1 MKNRSYVLVFLTL
14 VVGGVV
20 LGSFIQG
27 KEITELQPSLAASEG
42 DVVLRDQT
50 AGKRIWKPQPTR
62 RLFTLGGGEQPLFYG
77 PLRLKVDPAGHLFVI
92 DYGDFQIKE
101 VTEKGE
107 LVRTYGRG
115 KGQGPGEFTTL
126 NDVVVSDGKTVRVAD
141 YSNGRV
147 TTFDREGQLVGTL
160 RLNPQPYR
168 MALFP
173 DESFAMMQPPG
184 SRELFGLFT
193 RDGQLTKTFG
203 RFLDDQAASSLVLDG
218 WLESLPGGGF
228 VYAGMHTSL
237 LAAYDKEGRSR
248 FAVRTIDPQPLPKIE
263 KNSKGVKWVDREAIP
278 VVLSLSVTGDS
289 LHVLSS
295 YPSGLKHIGTIDTYS
310 LADGSYLY
318 SRKVPE
324 NCQWVSVSGS
334 HLYTVAETTVS
345 QWAL

>member
-1 MKNRSYVLVFLTL
+1 MKNRSYVLVFLSL
-14 VVGGVV
+14 IVGGVV

-27 KEITELQPSLAASEG
+27 REIIRLQPALAASGG
-42 DVVLRDQT
+42 DVAIRGQA
-50 AGKRIWKPQPTR
+50 AGKRVWKPQPTR
-62 RLFTLGGGEQPLFYG
+62 RLFTLGGGEKPLFYG
-77 PLRLKVDPAGHLFVI
+77 PLRLKVDPQGRLFVI

-101 VTEKGE
+101 ISEGGE
-107 LVRTYGRG
+107 LVRTYGKG
-115 KGQGPGEFTTL
+115 KGQGPGEVTTL
-126 NDVVVSDGKTVRVAD
+126 NDVVVSDGQTVRVAD

-147 TTFDREGQLVGTL
+147 TTFDRQGQLLGTL

-173 DESFAMMQPPG
+173 DQSFAMMQPPG

-193 RDGQLTKTFG
+193 RDGRLKKTFG
-203 RFLDDQAASSLVLDG
+203 RFLEDQAASSLVLDG
-218 WLESLPGGGF
+218 WLESLPAGGF
-228 VYAGMHTSL
+228 VYAGMHTSF
-237 LAAYDKEGRSR
+237 LAAYDTEGRSL

-263 KNSKGVKWVDREAIP
+263 KSSKGVKWVDREAVP
-278 VVLSLSVTGDS
+278 VALSLSVAGDA

-295 YPSGLKHIGTIDTYS
+295 FPSGLKHIGAIDTYS
-310 LADGSYLY
+310 AADGSYLY

-334 HLYTVAETTVS
+334 YLYTVSETSVS